1 MCAAGRL
8 DPGVLEGV
16 HPLAPL
22 APHLH
27 PSRCP
32 QSLLRNRRAT
42 LLELRNHQYLLTKLN
57 RDLVSIIRRQ
67 EDNSAQKVEAMLLQ
81 QKIVKVTPWA
91 ARGTHLCPR
100 VPSCQFFCRPHSSLS
115 QPLSPGGLPG
125 TATKWLTGELHPS

>member
-1 MCAAGRL
+1 MCAAGGL
-8 DPGVLEGV
+8 GPGVLEGV
-16 HPLAPL
+16 PGG

-57 RDLVSIIRRQ
+57 RDLVNTIRRQ

-81 QKIVKVTPWA
+81 QKIVKVTPWP

-115 QPLSPGGLPG
+115 QPLACQALPLSG
-125 TATKWLTGELHPS
+125 SLVNSISLKSQQQS